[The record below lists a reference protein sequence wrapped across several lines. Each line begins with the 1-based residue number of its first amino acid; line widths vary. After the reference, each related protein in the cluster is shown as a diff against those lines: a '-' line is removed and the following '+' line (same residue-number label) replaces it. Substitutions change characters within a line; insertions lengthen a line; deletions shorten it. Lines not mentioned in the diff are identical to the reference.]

1 MMFSSAA
8 LTMPIAVAVTI
19 IAGIQLDTFRLQ
31 HTDPFYYHSI
41 KVLTPQVKRGEFFRE
56 ELDVERFRICKVT
69 IFRSMVSKVTGDV
82 FFREEVPGG
91 ATPLGRTKPPLP
103 ENKLLIPLDAP
114 IGGARIIQNVSS
126 HCIEGMH
133 TKPWPVLEF
142 EIVQ

>member
-1 MMFSSAA
+1 MFSSTFGLA
-8 LTMPIAVAVTI
+8 IAVATTI

-56 ELDVERFRICKVT
+56 ELDVERFRICRVT
-69 IFRSMVSKVTGDV
+69 IFRSIVSLVTGDV

-91 ATPLGRTKPPLP
+91 ATPIGRTKPPLP
-103 ENKLLIPLDAP
+103 ENKVLIPFDAP
-114 IGGARIIQNVSS
+114 IGRARIIQNVSS

-133 TKPWPVLEF
+133 TKPWPILEF
-142 EIVQ
+142 EIVE